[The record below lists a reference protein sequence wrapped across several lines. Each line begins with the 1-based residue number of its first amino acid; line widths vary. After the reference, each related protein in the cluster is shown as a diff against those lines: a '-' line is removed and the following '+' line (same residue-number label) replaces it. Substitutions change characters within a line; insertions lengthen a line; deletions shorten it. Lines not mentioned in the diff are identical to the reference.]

1 MKSHGV
7 EDVVEKGHYFRPSV
21 MEQFITQVFQA
32 LGADSDVAL
41 EVARHLV
48 RSSLSGHDSHG
59 VIRVAHYVG
68 QADRKELI
76 PSARPTLAHES
87 GVTGLIDGHTGF
99 GHVATGFA
107 LKWALAKAC
116 EQGVAAAAIR
126 HCTHI
131 GRLGE
136 YTERAAERGF
146 ICLLTV
152 GVAGSGIGGIALYG
166 SRRRFF
172 GANPYSIGVP
182 AHGRDPIVFDGSTSM
197 IAEGKVRVA
206 RAKRTPL
213 PPGCIIDRHGN
224 PSTNP
229 EDFYAGG
236 ALLHLGGEVA
246 AHKGYGLSMLSA
258 LLSGLS
264 MIDDPA
270 PTLTGAPVL
279 PDAELRGRM
288 AGVFLVV
295 IDPGRFGGPEQ
306 YRQMVSETV
315 EVAKGVPPN
324 PGVKE
329 ILVPGEPE
337 ARTRALR
344 MVEGISLPEAAWK
357 DLAQVAQRFGVSLPP
372 EIPAPAG
379 DAS

>member
-1 MKSHGV
+1 
-7 EDVVEKGHYFRPSV
+7 VEKLHYFQPRV
-21 MEQFITQVFQA
+21 MEQFITQVFQG
-32 LGADSDVAL
+32 LGADADVAL

-59 VIRVAHYVG
+59 IIRVAHYVG

-76 PSARPTLAHES
+76 PSARPTLARES
-87 GVTGLIDGHTGF
+87 GVTGLIDGHAGF
-99 GHVATGFA
+99 GHMATAFA
-107 LKWALAKAC
+107 LEWALAKAR
-116 EQGVAAAAIR
+116 EQGVALAAIR

-146 ICLLTV
+146 ISLLTV
-152 GVAGSGIGGIALYG
+152 GVAGSGIGGVALYG

-182 AHGRDPIVFDGSTSM
+182 ARDREPIVFDGSTSM

-213 PPGCIIDRHGN
+213 PPGCIMDKEGN
-224 PSTNP
+224 ATTNP

-246 AHKGYGLSMLSA
+246 AHKGFGLSMLSA
-258 LLSGLS
+258 LMSGLS
-264 MIDDPA
+264 MIDDPE
-270 PTLTGAPVL
+270 PTLVGAPVL
-279 PDAELRGRM
+279 PDAEMRGRM
-288 AGVFLVV
+288 AGVFLIV
-295 IDPGRFGGPEQ
+295 IEPARFGDPDH
-306 YRQMVSETV
+306 YAQMVSDTV
-315 EVAKGVPPN
+315 DVAKNVAPK

-337 ARTRALR
+337 ARARARR
-344 MVEGISLPEAAWK
+344 MREGISLPETARN

-372 EIPAPAG
+372 EIPTP
-379 DAS
+379 

>member
-1 MKSHGV
+1 MEGS
-7 EDVVEKGHYFRPSV
+7 VEKAYYVEPSE
-21 MEQFITQVFQA
+21 MEQFITRVFRA
-32 LGADSDVAL
+32 MGADPDVAL

-59 VIRVAHYVG
+59 IIRVAHYVG

-76 PSARPTLAHES
+76 PSARPTVAHES

-99 GHVATGFA
+99 GHVATAFA
-107 LKWALAKAC
+107 LEWALAKAR
-116 EQGVAAAAIR
+116 EQGVAVAAIR

-152 GVAGSGIGGIALYG
+152 GVAGSGIGGVALYG

-182 AHGRDPIVFDGSTSM
+182 ARGRGPIVFDGSTSM

-206 RAKRTPL
+206 RATRTPL
-213 PPGCIIDRHGN
+213 PPGCIMDKDGN
-224 PSTNP
+224 PSTNA

-246 AHKGYGLSMLSA
+246 AHKGFGLSMLSA
-258 LLSGLS
+258 LLCGLS
-264 MIDDPA
+264 MIDDPE
-270 PTLTGAPVL
+270 PTLAGAPVL
-279 PDAELRGRM
+279 PDAETRGRM
-288 AGVFLVV
+288 AGVFLMV
-295 IDPGRFGGPEQ
+295 IDPTRFGDPDH
-306 YRQMVSETV
+306 YAQMVSETV
-315 EVAKGVPPN
+315 EAAKRVPPK

-337 ARTRALR
+337 ARARAQR
-344 MVEGISLPEAAWK
+344 MRQGISLPETAWK
-357 DLAQVAQRFGVSLPP
+357 DLAQVAHRFGVPLPS

>member
-1 MKSHGV
+1 
-7 EDVVEKGHYFRPSV
+7 
-21 MEQFITQVFQA
+21 MEGFVAQVFQA
-32 LGADSDVAL
+32 MGADSDVAL
-41 EVARHLV
+41 EVTRHLV

-68 QADRKELI
+68 QADRKELV

-99 GHVATGFA
+99 GHVATAFA
-107 LKWALAKAC
+107 LEWALAKAR

-146 ICLLTV
+146 ISLLTV

-182 AHGRDPIVFDGSTSM
+182 ARGRGPIVFDGSTSM

-206 RAKRTPL
+206 RAKRTSL
-213 PPGCIIDRHGN
+213 PPGCIIDKDGN

-246 AHKGYGLSMLSA
+246 AHKGFGLSMLSA
-258 LLSGLS
+258 LLCGLS
-264 MIDDPA
+264 MIDDPE

-279 PDAELRGRM
+279 PDAQMRGRM
-288 AGVFLVV
+288 AGVFLIVV
-295 IDPGRFGGPEQ
+295 DPARFGDPDH
-306 YRQMVSETV
+306 YARMVGETV
-315 EVAKGVPPN
+315 EVAKSVPPN

-337 ARTRALR
+337 ARMRTLR
-344 MVEGISLPEAAWK
+344 MREGISLPDAAWK

-372 EIPAPAG
+372 EIPAPVGSAT
-379 DAS
+379 

>member
-1 MKSHGV
+1 
-7 EDVVEKGHYFRPSV
+7 VEKTHYFQPSGMETCIIQIFQV
-21 MEQFITQVFQA
+21 M
-32 LGADSDVAL
+32 GADADVAS

-68 QADRKELI
+68 QADRKELN
-76 PSARPTLAHES
+76 PSARPTLARES

-99 GHVATGFA
+99 GHMSTAFA
-107 LKWALAKAC
+107 LEWALAKAR
-116 EQGVAAAAIR
+116 EQGVAVAAIR

-146 ICLLTV
+146 ISLVTV

-182 AHGRDPIVFDGSTSM
+182 ARGRGPVVFDGSTSM

-213 PPGCIIDRHGN
+213 PPGCIMDKDGN
-224 PSTNP
+224 PSIDP

-246 AHKGYGLSMLSA
+246 AHKGFGLSMLSA
-258 LLSGLS
+258 LISGLS

-279 PDAELRGRM
+279 PDAEMRGRM
-288 AGVFLVV
+288 AGVLLVA
-295 IDPGRFGGPEQ
+295 IDPARFGDPDH
-306 YRQMVSETV
+306 YAQMVSETV
-315 EVAKGVPPN
+315 DVAKSVPPK
-324 PGVKE
+324 PGVQE

-337 ARTRALR
+337 ARARAAR
-344 MVEGISLPEAAWK
+344 MREGISLPAAAWK
-357 DLAQVAQRFGVSLPP
+357 DFMQVAQRFRVSVPP
-372 EIPAPAG
+372 EIPGPAG
-379 DAS
+379 SNS